1 MLSFSWE
8 MKSMLST
15 ELICHRS
22 IIVGRTGMERGH
34 APANSLRRIIH
45 DLNGE
50 LFLIR
55 GFADITMVSLSDNEV
70 AKKNVTRILE
80 RSDEFENIIKRL
92 RKKQQE
98 LEPDP

>member
-1 MLSFSWE
+1 
-8 MKSMLST
+8 
-15 ELICHRS
+15 
-22 IIVGRTGMERGH
+22 
-34 APANSLRRIIH
+34 
-45 DLNGE
+45 
-50 LFLIR
+50 
-55 GFADITMVSLSDNEV
+55 MVSLSDNEV